1 MQVEVDVK
9 YMQTNFGG
17 PGLSSFGDFAPF
29 QIWPTMHLP
38 SENHSV
44 ATFVYYCHIFM
55 PFFPFKGNVSQCAV

>member
-17 PGLSSFGDFAPF
+17 PGFSSFGDFVPF

-38 SENHSV
+38 SENHYRV
-44 ATFVYYCHIFM
+44 GVKYFFVLNYIVIYQLLF
-55 PFFPFKGNVSQCAV
+55 